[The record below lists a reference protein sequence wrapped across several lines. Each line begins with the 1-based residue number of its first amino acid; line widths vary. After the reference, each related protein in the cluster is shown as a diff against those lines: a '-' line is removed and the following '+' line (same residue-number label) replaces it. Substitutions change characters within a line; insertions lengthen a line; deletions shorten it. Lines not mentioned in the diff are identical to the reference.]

1 MYFDSRKKGKS
12 GLPWFD
18 ARTEA
23 EKSSD
28 EYFEKLDDLAKQLD
42 DIDADLR
49 LYSSLIPED
58 FDSGYEYVYA
68 RIKELER
75 YVAENE
81 SSDELNSVN
90 TYMVRDSLDDINEE
104 LSDLYDSAILY
115 DDYIGPDSNESD
127 DDDYVLDF
135 DDSDEPDDC
144 DYSCDDRDW
153 RYGDNDWNDD
163 DDWDDNDN
171 DWTANDDNYEW

>member
-1 MYFDSRKKGKS
+1 M
-12 GLPWFD
+12 
-18 ARTEA
+18 
-23 EKSSD
+23 
-28 EYFEKLDDLAKQLD
+28 
-42 DIDADLR
+42 R

-115 DDYIGPDSNESD
+115 DDYIGRIRMNLMTMIMFWISTTPTN
-127 DDDYVLDF
+127 
-135 DDSDEPDDC
+135 
-144 DYSCDDRDW
+144 RT
-153 RYGDNDWNDD
+153 
-163 DDWDDNDN
+163 
-171 DWTANDDNYEW
+171 TATTVVMIGIGSTAIMIGMTMMTGPIMIMTGRPTMIITNGELP